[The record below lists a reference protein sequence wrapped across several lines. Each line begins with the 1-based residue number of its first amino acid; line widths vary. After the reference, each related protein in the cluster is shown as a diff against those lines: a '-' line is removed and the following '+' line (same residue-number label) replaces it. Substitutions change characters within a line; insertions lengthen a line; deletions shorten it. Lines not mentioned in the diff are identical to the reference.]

1 MLRETTHADVIS
13 VVIAAVVTLSVQ
25 AAIALQKYHFNN
37 GLVLGTTLAATTW
50 YEDTAHRKGLPQS
63 RVALTLI
70 AASAAA
76 LTLILGASCRCQ
88 HDHAFVTRLHVDV
101 VHFRFSSGRC

>member
-13 VVIAAVVTLSVQ
+13 VVIAAVVTLSVHCDRIPELPFQ
-25 AAIALQKYHFNN
+25 Q
-37 GLVLGTTLAATTW
+37 GLVLGTTLAAVTW

-63 RVALTLI
+63 RVALNLI

-76 LTLILGASCRCQ
+76 LTLILRRKLSMP
-88 HDHAFVTRLHVDV
+88 T
-101 VHFRFSSGRC
+101 